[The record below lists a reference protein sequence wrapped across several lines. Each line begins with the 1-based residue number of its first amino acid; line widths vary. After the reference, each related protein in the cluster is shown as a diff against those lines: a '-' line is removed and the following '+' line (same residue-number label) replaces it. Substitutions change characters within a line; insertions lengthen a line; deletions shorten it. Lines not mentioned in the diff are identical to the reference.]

1 MQPMVVEGEIPTRVA
16 ESPIQSHQRGNI
28 SLIAPSVLPVLQF
41 DLFKL
46 ARNEGLSKLPHEAK
60 VEVAIILV
68 RSLIN
73 KVEIPQDK
81 PFFIVINRLLGNSFV
96 QEKPFLPIRAGPVH
110 GCDLEGCA
118 ARADGDIS
126 RKKVS
131 SNMDVGDAD
140 KLLIPKEKDPSPSA
154 NSGTM
159 RERSKSKTANVTRSL
174 VVDVVELSFLEACDV
189 TSRLR
194 KDGMNGILPR
204 LVV

>member
-1 MQPMVVEGEIPTRVA
+1 M
-16 ESPIQSHQRGNI
+16 N
-28 SLIAPSVLPVLQF
+28 
-41 DLFKL
+41 
-46 ARNEGLSKLPHEAK
+46 
-60 VEVAIILV
+60 
-68 RSLIN
+68 
-73 KVEIPQDK
+73 
-81 PFFIVINRLLGNSFV
+81 
-96 QEKPFLPIRAGPVH
+96 
-110 GCDLEGCA
+110 
-118 ARADGDIS
+118 
-126 RKKVS
+126 
-131 SNMDVGDAD
+131 VGDAD